1 MARGTILI
9 VGSADG
15 AGQAAAALD
24 GISHR
29 VLREADGAGALAALA
44 REPVQLVV
52 ADWDLP
58 DRDGMALCR
67 AVREH
72 PSLATPQFILLGP
85 RRDGSAPVAEALEAG
100 LECLIVPFEPAELLA
115 RVRAELRE
123 MALRADQTRLQ
134 ALVANVPGAIYRC
147 AHDADY
153 TMQVISDDIERITG
167 HPAADFVQ
175 NACRTFASIIHP
187 EDRPAV
193 ERAVDAAVAEGRPF
207 ALEYRVVRADGA
219 ARWVLERGRLV
230 RGEDGRSWLDGVIF
244 DITERRRAEEV
255 LRGQEA
261 EQARMAELRA
271 SRARIVHAADAARR
285 RIQRDLHDGAQQ
297 RLVTLALRLRGARGA
312 IDDDPAAAGR
322 RLDAALEELSEAI
335 ADLRS
340 LARGIHPA
348 VLSDRGLG
356 PALQSL
362 AARAPLPVELEIC
375 DGRLPA
381 AVESAAYF
389 VVCEALTNVAKY
401 ARATHAAVRVVRSPS
416 HVLLEVADDG
426 VGGAVG
432 GVDSGLGGLADRV
445 EALDGRL
452 EIISPPREG
461 TLVRAEIPLAPEPDR
476 LEIEPAAEP
485 LPEEEEPA
493 SLRPA

>member
-9 VGSADG
+9 VGSGDG

-44 REPVQLVV
+44 RQPVQLVV

-58 DRDGMALCR
+58 DREGMALCR
-67 AVREH
+67 AVRED
-72 PSLATPQFILLGP
+72 PSLAAPQFILVGP
-85 RRDGSAPVAEALEAG
+85 RRDGVTSVAEALEAG
-100 LECLIVPFEPAELLA
+100 AECLTEPFEAAELLA
-115 RVRAELRE
+115 RVRAGLRA
-123 MALRADQTRLQ
+123 MALRADGTRLQ

-153 TMQVISDDIERITG
+153 TMEVISDAIESITG
-167 HPAADFVQ
+167 YPPADFVQ

-187 EDRPAV
+187 EDRVGV

-207 ALEYRVVRADGA
+207 ALEYRIVRAEGTP
-219 ARWVLERGRLV
+219 RWVLERGRLV

-261 EQARMAELRA
+261 ERARMAELRA
-271 SRARIVHAADAARR
+271 SRARIVNAADAARR

-312 IDDDPAAAGR
+312 IDHDAAAAGR
-322 RLDAALEELSEAI
+322 QLDAALDELTHAI

-356 PALQSL
+356 PALGSL
-362 AARAPLPVELEIC
+362 AARAPLPVELEVH

-401 ARATHAAVRVVRSPS
+401 AQASFAAVRVVRNPS

-426 VGGAVG
+426 IGGAIG
-432 GVDSGLGGLADRV
+432 DVDSGLGGLADRI

-452 EIISPPREG
+452 EIISPPGEG
-461 TLVRAEIPLAPEPDR
+461 TLVRAEIPLDPEPPPAEPAPEPTAED
-476 LEIEPAAEP
+476 EAAAAP
-485 LPEEEEPA
+485 
-493 SLRPA
+493 LRPA

>member
-9 VGSADG
+9 VGSGDG

-29 VLREADGAGALAALA
+29 VLREADGAAALAALA
-44 REPVQLVV
+44 REPVALVV
-52 ADWDLP
+52 AEWDLP
-58 DRDGMALCR
+58 DGDGMALCR

-72 PSLATPQFILLGP
+72 PSLAAPQFILVGP
-85 RRDGSAPVAEALEAG
+85 PPDGVAPVAEALAAG
-100 LECLIVPFEPAELLA
+100 AECLTVPFEGAELLA
-115 RVRAELRE
+115 RVRAGLRA

-153 TMQVISDDIERITG
+153 TMEVISDAIESITG
-167 HPAADFVQ
+167 YPPSDFVQ

-187 EDRPAV
+187 EDRAEV

-219 ARWVLERGRLV
+219 PRWVLERGRLV

-244 DITERRRAEEV
+244 DITDRRRAEEV

-261 EQARMAELRA
+261 ERARMAELRA
-271 SRARIVHAADAARR
+271 SRARIVNAADAARR

-297 RLVTLALRLRGARGA
+297 RLVTLALRLRGAHGA
-312 IDDDPAAAGR
+312 IDADPAAAGR
-322 RLDAALEELSEAI
+322 QLEAALDELSQAI

-356 PALQSL
+356 AALASL
-362 AARAPLPVELEIC
+362 AARAPLPVELEVH

-401 ARATHAAVRVVRSPS
+401 AEATYASVRVVRAAA
-416 HVLLEVADDG
+416 HLLLEVADDG
-426 VGGAVG
+426 IGGARG

-445 EALDGRL
+445 AALDGRL
-452 EIISPPREG
+452 EIISPPGEG
-461 TLVRAEIPLAPEPDR
+461 TLVRAEIPLDPPPPR
-476 LEIEPAAEP
+476 AEP
-485 LPEEEEPA
+485 ESGPTPEAEAAPQ
-493 SLRPA
+493 LRPA

>member
-9 VGSADG
+9 VGSGDG
-15 AGQAAAALD
+15 AVQAAAALD

-29 VLREADGAGALAALA
+29 VLREPDGGGALEALA

-58 DRDGMALCR
+58 DGDGMALCR

-72 PSLATPQFILLGP
+72 PSLAAPQFILIGP
-85 RRDGSAPVAEALEAG
+85 RRDGVASVVEALEAG
-100 LECLIVPFEPAELLA
+100 VESLTVPFDRAELLA
-115 RVRAELRE
+115 RVRAGLRE

-153 TMQVISDDIERITG
+153 TMEVISDAIEDITG
-167 HPAADFVQ
+167 HPPSDFVQ

-187 EDRPAV
+187 EDRAEV

-207 ALEYRVVRADGA
+207 ALEYRVMRADGTP
-219 ARWVLERGRLV
+219 RWVLERGRLV

-244 DITERRRAEEV
+244 DITERRRAEAI

-271 SRARIVHAADAARR
+271 SRARIVNAADSARR

-297 RLVTLALRLRGARGA
+297 RLVTLALRLRGAHGA
-312 IDDDPAAAGR
+312 IDAAPAAAR
-322 RLDAALEELSEAI
+322 RQLDEALDELGAAI

-348 VLSDRGLG
+348 VLSDRGLAA
-356 PALQSL
+356 ALHSL
-362 AARAPLPVELEIC
+362 AARAPLPVELEVH

-401 ARATHAAVRVVRSPS
+401 AEATYAAVRVVCQDA
-416 HVLLEVADDG
+416 HVLVEVADDG
-426 VGGAVG
+426 VGGASG
-432 GVDSGLGGLADRV
+432 SVDSGLGGLADRV

-452 EIISPPREG
+452 ELISPPGEG
-461 TLVRAEIPLAPEPDR
+461 TLVRAEIPLEPQPPAAAPAPEPP
-476 LEIEPAAEP
+476 PAEK
-485 LPEEEEPA
+485 EEA
-493 SLRPA
+493 AAVRPA